1 MLLLL
6 DIVVNFQSMGMA
18 SYGLDPLRFFSIPS
32 FSLQAALKF
41 SKVKLELISDPT
53 QYLFWDSGKRGG
65 IVFTGN
71 REAHSNDPILDPPE
85 SYCPDSPRCHTAYY
99 DATNLY
105 GLGMDDDLPYGGI
118 RYVGW
123 TD

>member
-1 MLLLL
+1 VLLLL

-85 SYCPDSPRCHTAYY
+85 SYRPDSPRCHTGYF
-99 DATNLY
+99 DATVIFFHFY
-105 GLGMDDDLPYGGI
+105 G
-118 RYVGW
+118 
-123 TD
+123 